1 MAKEMNGMNY
11 QDLAEKAL
19 QGHPLTRQEC
29 YVVLD
34 SPEDSIL
41 DLLQAAFRV
50 RKAYFGKKVT
60 LHLIL
65 NAQSGLCSEN
75 CTYCSQSAISK
86 TSITKYPLLDDETI
100 LEGARRAR
108 AAKAKRYCIV
118 SSGRSPTRLGL
129 KHLCLVLNRIKRE
142 VGIDVCTSLGFL
154 SEEAA
159 RSLKEAGASR
169 YNHNLNTSE
178 RFYPQVCTTHTYQD
192 RLRTLQNARKAGL
205 ELCCGALF
213 GMGETE
219 DDIIDLALA
228 LRELGPDSIPIN
240 FLHPVP
246 GTPLEKVEYLTP
258 LKCLT
263 ILSLIRF
270 LNPQR
275 EIRIAGGREFHLR
288 SLQPLGLYPANSIFV
303 SGYLTTPGQTPEEA
317 WRMIADMGFE
327 VEQEITKEV
336 ATEV

>member
-1 MAKEMNGMNY
+1 MNY
-11 QDLAEKAL
+11 LDLAEKAL
-19 QGHPLTRQEC
+19 QEHPLTRQEC
-29 YVVLD
+29 YAVLD

-41 DLLQAAFRV
+41 ELLQAAFRV

-65 NAQSGLCSEN
+65 NAQSGLCSED

-86 TSITKYPLLDDETI
+86 ASITKYPWLDDETI
-100 LEGARRAR
+100 VEGARRAR
-108 AAKAKRYCIV
+108 AAKARRYCIV
-118 SSGRSPTRLGL
+118 SSGHSPTRLGL

-178 RFYPQVCTTHTYQD
+178 RFYPQVCTTHTYQE
-192 RLRTLQNARKAGL
+192 RLRTLQNARQAGL

-213 GMGETE
+213 GMGETA
-219 DDIIDLALA
+219 DDIINLALA

-258 LKCLT
+258 LKCLN
-263 ILSLIRF
+263 ILSLVRF
-270 LNPQR
+270 LNPQS

-303 SGYLTTPGQTPEEA
+303 AGYLTTPGQTPEAA

-327 VEQEITKEV
+327 IEPEITEEV

>member
-1 MAKEMNGMNY
+1 MNY

-19 QGHPLTRQEC
+19 QGHLLTRQEC
-29 YVVLD
+29 YTVLD
-34 SPEDSIL
+34 TPEDNIL

-50 RKAYFGKKVT
+50 RKTYFGKKVT

-65 NAQSGLCSEN
+65 NAQSGLCSED
-75 CTYCSQSAISK
+75 CSYCAQSSISK
-86 TSITKYPLLDDETI
+86 ASIEKYPLLDDETI

-129 KHLCLVLNRIKRE
+129 ERFCTVLSRIKRE
-142 VGIDVCTSLGFL
+142 VGDIDICTSLGFL

-159 RSLKEAGASR
+159 RSLKEAGANR

-192 RLRTLQNARKAGL
+192 RLRTIQNARKAGL

-228 LRELGPDSIPIN
+228 FRELGPDSIPIN

-258 LKCLT
+258 LKCLS

-270 LNPQR
+270 LNPSR
-275 EIRIAGGREFHLR
+275 EIRVAGGREFHLR

-303 SGYLTTPGQTPEEA
+303 SGYLTTTGQTPEEA

-327 VEQEITKEV
+327 VEQEISEEV